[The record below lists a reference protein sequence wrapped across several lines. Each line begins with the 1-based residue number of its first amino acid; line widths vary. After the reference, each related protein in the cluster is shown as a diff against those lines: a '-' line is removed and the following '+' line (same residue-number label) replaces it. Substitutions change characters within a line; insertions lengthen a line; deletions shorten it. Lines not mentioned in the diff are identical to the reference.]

1 LSLSVVFLV
10 IAAVIVLYL
19 ITAYNRLV
27 QLRMRVDNSWSQ
39 IDVQLKRRYD
49 LIPNLVETV
58 KGYSIHEKEV
68 LERVTEMRA
77 AAIKATSVEAQVA
90 AENQLTNA
98 LRSVFAVAENY
109 PDLKA
114 NENFKALQEELS
126 NTEGKIAFSRQFYN
140 DTVMKY
146 NQAVQV
152 FPSNIVASLFGFKQ
166 RNYFEIEDAQ
176 RANVTVSFREEKKK

>member
-1 LSLSVVFLV
+1 MIGAIAVLFLV
-10 IAAVIVLYL
+10 LTYNKL
-19 ITAYNRLV
+19 I

-58 KGYSIHEKEV
+58 KGYSIHEREL
-68 LERVTEMRA
+68 LERVTEARA
-77 AAIKATSVEAQVA
+77 SAIKATDIGAQSS
-90 AENQLTNA
+90 AERQLTDA

-114 NENFKALQEELS
+114 NENFKSLQEELS
-126 NTEGKIAFSRQFYN
+126 NTEDKIAFSRQFYN

-146 NQAVQV
+146 NESIAV
-152 FPSNIVASLFGFKQ
+152 FPSNIVASVFGF
-166 RNYFEIEDAQ
+166 RDREFFEVDDSE
-176 RANVTVSFREEKKK
+176 RRNVTVSFREEKKK